1 MAFAVIS
8 LFFRSGRCLG
18 RIARFLAVTTVL
30 LGLAGTAAA
39 HFNLN
44 VNIRII
50 HIEERAEEMRVL
62 IRLPMAY
69 LLADKLGPEQA
80 DGSRT
85 PAPFSVNRREEGVLV
100 HYLDP
105 EALRRDPDGLARF
118 IAGGHVLRSGGEAL
132 VPELGRLRVS
142 PALEQ
147 LPFATLDEADA
158 ALDGELYP
166 QDLEVTYI
174 GDTIVDAELIY
185 RTPDGLSDYSIES
198 RLNPGLPGQE
208 ETANLVL
215 VHGAGDP
222 LIFRVR
228 GLLSEPVE
236 VSHALLDAVLTFVYE
251 GIRHIL
257 EGVDHVLFVVCLVLG
272 ARAVKDLLWRIT
284 GFTLGHSVTLAL
296 GFFGFVPQAA
306 WFVPLVEI
314 GIALS
319 IVYAA
324 IIAIGEKQF
333 KGTILVTTLIGL
345 LHGLGF
351 SFVLREILQLDAPNI
366 WQSLLAFNLGVEI
379 GQVAIAL
386 VIWPSL
392 WAVSRYLPAKVG
404 LVRFGLAL
412 PCIAF
417 AAIWVGER
425 AVLLFGA
432 L

>member
-1 MAFAVIS
+1 MAFALVGFVKS
-8 LFFRSGRCLG
+8 GGCGWRVACFVTLF
-18 RIARFLAVTTVL
+18 AVL
-30 LGLAGTAAA
+30 IGLAGTAAA

-50 HIEERAEEMRVL
+50 HVEERAGDLRVL

-69 LLADKLGPEQA
+69 LVADKLGPEQT

-85 PAPFSVNRREEGVLV
+85 PAPYSTNVTEEGTLV
-100 HYLDP
+100 HYLDAD
-105 EALRRDPDGLARF
+105 ALRRDPGGLARL
-118 IAGGHVLRSGGEAL
+118 IGEGHVMRSGGKAL
-132 VPELGRLRVS
+132 VPQLGRLRAY
-142 PALEQ
+142 PALKQ
-147 LPFATLDEADA
+147 VPFATLNEADS
-158 ALDGELYP
+158 ALDGEIYP
-166 QDLEVTYI
+166 ADFEVTYV
-174 GDTIVDAELIY
+174 GDTIIDAEIIY
-185 RTPDGLSDYSIES
+185 RTPDGLGDYTIES
-198 RLNPGLPGQE
+198 SLNPGLPGQE
-208 ETANLVL
+208 DTANLVL

-228 GLLSEPVE
+228 GLLSEPIA
-236 VSHALLDAVLTFVYE
+236 VSHSLFDAVLTFVTE
-251 GIRHIL
+251 GVRHIL
-257 EGVDHVLFVVCLVLG
+257 EGADHVLFVVCLVLG
-272 ARAVKDLLWRIT
+272 ARLIKDLLWRIT

-324 IIAIGEKQF
+324 IIAIGEKQL
-333 KGTILVTTLIGL
+333 KSTILVTTLIGL

-351 SFVLREILQLDAPNI
+351 SFVLREILKLDAPNI

-392 WAVSRYLPAKVG
+392 WALTRYLPAKVN

-412 PCIAF
+412 PCIGF
-417 AAIWVGER
+417 AAIWIGER
-425 AVLLFGA
+425 TVLFFGA

>member
-1 MAFAVIS
+1 MAFALVG
-8 LFFRSGRCLG
+8 FVKSGGFGWRV
-18 RIARFLAVTTVL
+18 ARFVTLFSVL
-30 LGLAGTAAA
+30 IGLAGTAAA

-50 HIEERAEEMRVL
+50 HVEERAEDLRVL

-69 LLADKLGPEQA
+69 LVADKLGPEQA

-85 PAPFSVNRREEGVLV
+85 PAPYTTNVTEDGMLV
-100 HYLDP
+100 HYLDAD
-105 EALRRDPDGLARF
+105 ALRRDPDGLATL
-118 IAGGHVLRSGGEAL
+118 IGEGHVIRSGGKTL
-132 VPELGRLRVS
+132 VPELGRLRAY
-142 PALEQ
+142 PALKQ
-147 LPFATLDEADA
+147 VPFATLDEADS
-158 ALDGELYP
+158 ALDGEIYP
-166 QDLEVTYI
+166 ADFEVAYV
-174 GDTIVDAELIY
+174 GDTVIDAEIIY
-185 RTPDGLSDYSIES
+185 RTPAGLGDYTIGSS
-198 RLNPGLPGQE
+198 LNPGLSGQE
-208 ETANLVL
+208 DTANLLL
-215 VHGAGDP
+215 VHGTGDP

-228 GLLSEPVE
+228 GLLSEPIE
-236 VSHALLDAVLTFVYE
+236 VSHSLFDAVLTFVYE
-251 GIRHIL
+251 GVRHIL
-257 EGVDHVLFVVCLVLG
+257 EGADHVLFVICLVLG
-272 ARAVKDLLWRIT
+272 ARLIKDLLWRIT

-333 KGTILVTTLIGL
+333 KSTILVTTLIGL

-351 SFVLREILQLDAPNI
+351 SFVLREILKLDAPNI

-392 WAVSRYLPAKVG
+392 WALARYLPAKVHM
-404 LVRFGLAL
+404 VRFGLAL
-412 PCIAF
+412 PCIGF
-417 AAIWVGER
+417 AAIWIGER
-425 AVLLFGA
+425 TVLFFGA